1 MIETNAVKELNLV
14 VAVIHEVRIED
25 RIKGRPPEHA
35 IGLDVVISDI
45 ANHCIRFRIHPLFCC
60 DIRLFF
66 IQWNKEARD
75 TANSDTSG
83 SDSSMQPSLPP
94 SWWGFASN
102 YSSESDRFIHMTT

>member
-1 MIETNAVKELNLV
+1 MIHRNAVKELNLV
-14 VAVIHEVRIED
+14 VAVIHKVRIED
-25 RIKGRPPEHA
+25 GIKRGPPEHA

-45 ANHCIRFRIHPLFCC
+45 ANHCIRLRIHPLFCC

-94 SWWGFASN
+94 SLWGFASN
-102 YSSESDRFIHMTT
+102 